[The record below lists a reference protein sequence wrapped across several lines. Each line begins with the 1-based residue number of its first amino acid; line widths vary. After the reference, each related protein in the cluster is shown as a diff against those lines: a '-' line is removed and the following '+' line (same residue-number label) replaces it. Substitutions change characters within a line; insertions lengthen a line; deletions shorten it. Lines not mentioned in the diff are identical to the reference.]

1 MSLSR
6 SLLRFAIPF
15 FCVLL
20 LSIALSANARDIAV
34 ENGEMRWQDTGEPV
48 ALFGVNYSAPFAY
61 GYRAIERRG
70 IDHKAAIDMD
80 VAHIA
85 RLKLDAYRIHL
96 WDKVISDKQGNLLNN
111 HNLELFDYL
120 MMRLQ
125 ERGIK
130 AIITPIAW
138 WGSGYPEPDPEEPGF
153 AVGFSKSDMNEKE
166 HLIAAQERYLTQFLQ
181 HKNRYTNRVIGTDPD
196 IIAFELF
203 NEPKHPQPPEDAKA
217 YVNRLINAVR
227 AAGVTKPLFYNIAE
241 QGNKPQFAEALC
253 NSNIDGIAYQW
264 YPTGLLKY
272 SAMNTNM
279 LPAVSR
285 YTDPFA
291 GIEACAPKARMVYE
305 FDAADVAHTVM
316 YPAMARSFKQAGFQW
331 ATQFAYDPAVIADT
345 NSDYNTHFLN
355 LLYTPGKAISLM
367 IAGEEFRALPVDY
380 QAADYPANNQFGH
393 THLSY
398 QQNLAVFDDGKQ
410 FYYTNSTN
418 TKPKQ
423 ANTLEHIAGVGSSPL
438 VSYTGSGAYFL
449 DRLDNGDWR
458 LEVFPDVINLQD
470 AYQSSSLQR
479 EVSRLY
485 VQHRDIQIN
494 LPDLGSRFTAV
505 RIGGT
510 EAEPI
515 AQAEKAKNGRITVQP
530 GIYVLSEKSGVK
542 PDSTIDNRYFLPT
555 IPTVEP
561 VLIHQAA
568 RQHTLGDPLIFRV
581 EAQGISNKAQ
591 VSLQLKY
598 QGYNDYLAIPMTTA
612 GQGVFEVSLP
622 EDDAW
627 QQPGKLEYVFTVN
640 DSGKTITFPGKV
652 SGSPQDWDHVTAGQ
666 YNTVLMPA
674 LSPVVIFD
682 PAVDRA
688 ALITP
693 QQAIAWPASSASAD
707 GESVRLEV
715 FEPHH
720 PLGGSLLRTEL
731 PKDLTIQGRDL
742 TGYNALALRVRATTH
757 KDILALGVIA
767 NDGLAYGASV
777 TITDEWQTLVI
788 PLAALKPVATVMP
801 RAYPMFMPVTLPAN
815 NTAGALDLQQLSGL
829 QFQLPVSRSNHH
841 KHRRGIE
848 LGEVA
853 LVALSE

>member
-6 SLLRFAIPF
+6 PLLRYALPF
-15 FCVLL
+15 LCAVLL
-20 LSIALSANARDIAV
+20 SVALNADARDVVV

-61 GYRAIERRG
+61 GYRAIKRLG

-80 VAHIA
+80 VDHIA
-85 RLKLDAYRIHL
+85 RLRLDAYRIHV

-120 MMRLQ
+120 IMRLQ

-130 AIITPIAW
+130 AVITPIAW
-138 WGSGYPEPDPEEPGF
+138 WGSGYPEPDPAEPGF
-153 AVGFSKSDMNEKE
+153 AVGFGKSDMNEKE
-166 HLIAAQERYLTQFLQ
+166 HLIAAQERYLKQFLQ
-181 HKNRYTNRVIGTDPD
+181 HKNRYTNRLIGTDPD

-203 NEPKHPQPPEDAKA
+203 NEPKHPQPSEDAKA

-241 QGNKPQFAEALC
+241 QGNNQQFAQALC

-393 THLSY
+393 TQLSY
-398 QQNLAVFDDGKQ
+398 TDNLAVFDDGKQ

-423 ANTLEHIAGVGSSPL
+423 VSTLEHIAGVGSSPL
-438 VSYTGSGAYFL
+438 VNYTGSGAYFL

-479 EVSRLY
+479 EVGRLY

-494 LPDLGSRFTAV
+494 LPDLGSRYTAV

-510 EAEPI
+510 EAQP
-515 AQAEKAKNGRITVQP
+515 AQQTVQAKSGRISVQP
-530 GIYVLSEKSGVK
+530 GIYVLSEKSSVK
-542 PDSTIDNRYFLPT
+542 PIADIDNRYYLPAIQT
-555 IPTVEP
+555 AEP
-561 VLIHQAA
+561 VLIHQAV
-568 RQHTLGDPLIFRV
+568 RQHTLGDTLMFRV
-581 EAQGISNKAQ
+581 KVEGISSSAQ
-591 VSLQLKY
+591 VNLLVKY
-598 QGYNDYLAIPMTTA
+598 QGYNEYIAMA
-612 GQGVFEVSLP
+612 MSSNGQGIFETSLP
-622 EDDAW
+622 KDEAW
-627 QQPGKLEYVFTVN
+627 QHPGKLEYVFTVN
-640 DSGKTITFPGKV
+640 DSGQTTTFPGKV
-652 SGSPQDWDHVTAGQ
+652 AGNPQDWDHVTAGQ
-666 YNTVLMPA
+666 YHTVLMPKH
-674 LSPVVIFD
+674 SPIVVFD
-682 PAVDRA
+682 PAFDRSA
-688 ALITP
+688 IITP
-693 QQAIAWPASSASAD
+693 QQAIAWPASSASAE
-707 GESVRLEV
+707 GESVLLEV
-715 FEPHH
+715 FEPH
-720 PLGGSLLRTEL
+720 PMMGGSLLRTEL
-731 PKDLTIQGRDL
+731 PKNLSLATRNV
-742 TGYNALALRVRATTH
+742 TGYNAIALRVRATTH
-757 KDILALGVIA
+757 KDVLSLGIIA

-777 TITDEWQTLVI
+777 AITDEWQTLVI
-788 PLAALKPVATVMP
+788 PLNELKPVETVMP
-801 RAYPMFMPVTLPAN
+801 RAYPMFMPVTLPVN
-815 NTAGALDLQQLSGL
+815 NKVSALDLTQLSGL
-829 QFQLPVSRSNHH
+829 QLQLPASRSNHH
-841 KHRRGIE
+841 EHRRGIE
-848 LGEVA
+848 LGEIA